1 MFFLFQEEEN
11 MDYAK
16 EALRYHAEWNG
27 KLETVP
33 KMPIQNRDD
42 LSIAYTPGVAAPCL
56 EIQKDP
62 KLSYTYTGRGH
73 TIAVISDGS
82 AILGL
87 GNIGPEAGMPVMEG
101 KCVLFKALSG
111 LDAIPLCLN
120 TQDTDELV
128 QIISSLEPSFG
139 GINLE
144 DIAAPRCFEVEKRL
158 QEKMQIPVFHDD
170 QHGTAIVVSSAIV
183 NALRLVKKENPN
195 IVINGAGSAGC
206 AIARLLLDLE
216 LGNVILVDKQ
226 GVLEKNMELTSGQRA
241 LIDRLNIHH
250 RTGTLADALKNADV
264 FIGVS
269 AGHIVSKE
277 MIQSMN
283 EKAIVFAMA
292 NPIPEIEPED
302 AKEAGAYVVGT
313 GRSDHPNQ
321 INNLLAFPGIFKGAL
336 DAQATK
342 INDEMKKAAVFAIAS
357 LISEEELSPENIIVS
372 ALDPRVVPAVSKAV
386 QQAAKD
392 SGVIRKWDR

>member
-1 MFFLFQEEEN
+1 

-16 EALRYHAEWNG
+16 EALRLHKEWNG

-33 KMPIQNRDD
+33 KMKIETRDD
-42 LSIAYTPGVAAPCL
+42 LSLAYTPGVAAPCL
-56 EIQKDP
+56 AIKENPED
-62 KLSYTYTGRGH
+62 SYVYTGRGH
-73 TIAVISDGS
+73 TVAVISDGS

-101 KCVLFKALSG
+101 KCVLFKALG
-111 LDAIPLCLN
+111 DVDAIPLCLN

-158 QEKMQIPVFHDD
+158 QEKMNIPVFHDD
-170 QHGTAIVVSSAIV
+170 QHGTAIVVSAALV
-183 NALRLVKKENPN
+183 NALKLAGKENPT
-195 IVINGAGSAGC
+195 IVINGAGSAGV
-206 AIARLLLDLE
+206 AIATLILKIG

-226 GVLEKNMELTSGQRA
+226 GILQADMDLTSGQRS
-241 LIDRLNIHH
+241 LIDQLNK
-250 RTGTLADALKNADV
+250 GKVQGSLADALVGADV

-277 MIQSMN
+277 MIASMN
-283 EKAIVFAMA
+283 EKAIVFPMA
-292 NPIPEIEPED
+292 NPIPEIEPNQ
-302 AKEAGAYVVGT
+302 AKEAGAYIVGT

-321 INNLLAFPGIFKGAL
+321 INNVLAFPGIFKGAL
-336 DAQATK
+336 KAGATC
-342 INDEMKKAAVFAIAS
+342 INDAMKEAAVYAIS
-357 LISEEELSPENIIVS
+357 SMITDDILDEEHIIVS
-372 ALDPRVVPAVSKAV
+372 ALDPKVADVVAEAVAKAAV
-386 QQAAKD
+386 ET
-392 SGVIRKWDR
+392 GVTRK

>member
-1 MFFLFQEEEN
+1 

-16 EALRYHAEWNG
+16 EALRYHAQWNG

-144 DIAAPRCFEVEKRL
+144 DIAAPRCFEVEKQL

-183 NALRLVKKENPN
+183 NALRLVKKENVD

-226 GVLEKNMELTSGQRA
+226 GILEESMELTSGQRA
-241 LIDRLNIHH
+241 LIDRLNLHH
-250 RTGTLADALKNADV
+250 RTGTLADALKKADV

-292 NPIPEIEPED
+292 NPIPEIEPEE
-302 AKEAGAYVVGT
+302 AKAAGAYVVGT

-336 DAQATK
+336 DAQATQ
-342 INDEMKKAAVFAIAS
+342 INDAMKKAAVFAIAS

-372 ALDPRVVPAVSKAV
+372 ALDPRVVPAVSQAV
-386 QQAAKD
+386 KQAAQD

>member
-1 MFFLFQEEEN
+1 MFFLFQEGEI

-16 EALRYHAEWNG
+16 EALRYHAQWNG

-87 GNIGPEAGMPVMEG
+87 GNI
-101 KCVLFKALSG
+101 
-111 LDAIPLCLN
+111 IPLCLN

-183 NALRLVKKENPN
+183 NALRLVKKENVD

-226 GVLEKNMELTSGQRA
+226 GILEERMELTSGQRA
-241 LIDRLNIHH
+241 LIDRLNLHH

-292 NPIPEIEPED
+292 NPIPEIEPEE
-302 AKEAGAYVVGT
+302 AKAAGAYVVGT

-336 DAQATK
+336 DAQATQ
-342 INDEMKKAAVFAIAS
+342 INDAMKKAAVFAIAS

-372 ALDPRVVPAVSKAV
+372 ALDPRVVPAVSQAV
-386 QQAAKD
+386 KQAAQD

>member
-1 MFFLFQEEEN
+1 

-226 GVLEKNMELTSGQRA
+226 GILEKNMELTSGQRA
-241 LIDRLNIHH
+241 LIDCLNIHH
-250 RTGTLADALKNADV
+250 RTGTLSDALKNADV

-357 LISEEELSPENIIVS
+357 LISEEELSPDNIIVS

>member
-1 MFFLFQEEEN
+1 

-16 EALRYHAEWNG
+16 EALRLHEQWNG

-33 KMPIQNRDD
+33 KMKIETRDD
-42 LSIAYTPGVAAPCL
+42 LSVAYTPGVAAPCL

-62 KLSYTYTGRGH
+62 KMSYTYTGRGH

-82 AILGL
+82 AVLGL

-128 QIISSLEPSFG
+128 SIIAALEPSFG

-144 DIAAPRCFEVEKRL
+144 DIAAPRCFEVERRL
-158 QEKMQIPVFHDD
+158 QEKMNIPVFHDD
-170 QHGTAIVVSSAIV
+170 QHGTAIVVSSALV
-183 NALRLVKKENPN
+183 NALRLVKKQSPD

-206 AIARLLLDLE
+206 AIARLILDLE

-226 GVLEKNMELTSGQRA
+226 GILEETMELTSGQRA
-241 LIDRLNIHH
+241 LIHRLNKNHKS
-250 RTGTLADALKNADV
+250 GNLQDAMKQADV

-277 MIQSMN
+277 MVQSMN
-283 EKAIVFAMA
+283 DKAIVFAMA
-292 NPIPEIEPED
+292 NPIPEIEPD
-302 AKEAGAYVVGT
+302 QAKEAGAYIVGT

-336 DAQATK
+336 DAQAKK
-342 INDEMKKAAVFAIAS
+342 INDEMKKAAVYAIAS
-357 LISEEELSPENIIVS
+357 LIDEKELSPENIIVS
-372 ALDPRVVPAVSKAV
+372 ALDTRVVPAVSKAV
-386 QQAAKD
+386 KEAAVA
-392 SGVIRKWDR
+392 SGVIRKWDSE

>member
-1 MFFLFQEEEN
+1 

-16 EALRYHAEWNG
+16 EALRLHEQWNG

-33 KMPIQNRDD
+33 KMKIETRDD
-42 LSIAYTPGVAAPCL
+42 LSVAYTPGVAAPCL

-62 KLSYTYTGRGH
+62 KMSYTYTGRGH
-73 TIAVISDGS
+73 TIAVVSDGS
-82 AILGL
+82 AVLGL

-120 TQDTDELV
+120 TQNTDELV
-128 QIISSLEPSFG
+128 SIIAALEPSFG

-144 DIAAPRCFEVEKRL
+144 DIAAPRCFEVERRL
-158 QEKMQIPVFHDD
+158 QEKMNIPVFHDD
-170 QHGTAIVVSSAIV
+170 QHGTAIVVSSALV
-183 NALRLVKKENPN
+183 NALRLVKKQSPD

-206 AIARLLLDLE
+206 AIARLILDLE

-226 GVLEKNMELTSGQRA
+226 GILEETMELTSGQRA
-241 LIDRLNIHH
+241 LIHRLNKNHKS
-250 RTGTLADALKNADV
+250 GNLQDAMKQADV

-277 MIQSMN
+277 MVQSMN
-283 EKAIVFAMA
+283 DKAIVFAMA
-292 NPIPEIEPED
+292 NPVPEIEPD
-302 AKEAGAYVVGT
+302 QAKEAGAYLVGT

-342 INDEMKKAAVFAIAS
+342 INDEMKKAAVYAIAS
-357 LISEEELSPENIIVS
+357 LIDEKELSPENIIVS
-372 ALDPRVVPAVSKAV
+372 ALDKRVVPAVSKAV
-386 QQAAKD
+386 KEAAIA
-392 SGVIRKWDR
+392 SGVIRKWDSE